1 MLTKIAREYEVQR
14 LVGQCPGLRTIL
26 GQNLNTGVSVLAG
39 VGIEVYAETRSRP
52 GSVHKYAVSATQIQK
67 GLRGIHRMKKSFT
80 STSQTPFR

>member
-1 MLTKIAREYEVQR
+1 

-52 GSVHKYAVSATQIQK
+52 GSVHKYAVSANQIQK
-67 GLRGIHRMKKSFT
+67 GPTLGNPSHEEIVYQHFPNPVSIVAPADK
-80 STSQTPFR
+80 PLLI